1 MEGTTIAEGRKTAA
15 TGLLDLKEKNKK
27 VALLATSAVL
37 AQSELSKGHV
47 RSVKTANNGPS
58 KAHRGKEMPRVVN
71 VRPKN

>member
-1 MEGTTIAEGRKTAA
+1 MEGRTIAEGHKTAA
-15 TGLLDLKEKNKK
+15 TGLLARKEKNKK

-47 RSVKTANNGPS
+47 RSVKTASNGPS
-58 KAHRGKEMPRVVN
+58 KDHREKETHHAVI